1 MSLHHPRPL
10 ASEPTRVIDSP
21 YLTSKEAA
29 IYLRFKSVRVLYKA
43 IAHGLDVPV
52 VRRGQTMLFHREQ
65 LDRWLAGAPRLEL
78 MRQARSRKQ
87 VG

>member
-1 MSLHHPRPL
+1 MTVHQPRPL
-10 ASEPTRVIDSP
+10 ASEPERVIESP
-21 YLTSKEAA
+21 YLNAKEAA
-29 IYLRFKSVRVLYKA
+29 VYLRFKNARVLYKA
-43 IAHGLDVPV
+43 IANGLDVPV

-78 MRQARSRKQ
+78 LRQARSRKQ